1 MTRDEKKE
9 YLRRY
14 MRINREIDR
23 LLAEKERWKDLALK
37 VTPTY
42 SDMPKGSHSGADRVQ
57 NAIEKIDEIERM
69 IDEKIDTLVDLRKEI
84 ETILNRI
91 QDSRQKEVLHRRY
104 ILGQKWEQ
112 IAAQM
117 HIDIRWIYR
126 IHKNALQKLT
136 MESH

>member
-84 ETILNRI
+84 EVILAQIRSERTRTIL
-91 QDSRQKEVLHRRY
+91 ERRY
-104 ILGQKWEQ
+104 IDGQTIEQ
-112 IAAQM
+112 IAAAE
-117 HIDIRWIYR
+117 HLEERWVRRLCNKAID
-126 IHKNALQKLT
+126 KLT
-136 MESH
+136 L